1 MESECWIATQRACKS
16 FLLAGDHLQ
25 LPPTVTCPEAV
36 KGGLELTL
44 FHRIQAINPHLIVM
58 LGIQYRMNE
67 KIMKLFSKEFYS
79 DSLQCSPSVK
89 DIKVEDLNSS
99 LCNDDTFEEW
109 TESLIFIDTQYSDN
123 PRESF
128 ESNEPSASKH
138 NQKEAEIVLERVEY
152 AVKVLGIPCCDI
164 AVISPYNAQVSL
176 ISDMLMQNEYSAI
189 EVGTVDGFQGREKEI
204 VILSLV
210 RSNEAREI
218 GFLSVFIED

>member
-1 MESECWIATQRACKS
+1 LESECWIATQRACKS

-128 ESNEPSASKH
+128 G
-138 NQKEAEIVLERVEY
+138 VEY